1 MATWQLRDA
10 LELALIHQP
19 DTVTTDFLDK
29 LLEVPFQDRYRRL
42 DLQTLL
48 PGGEQSPA
56 LRSVINALNILE
68 KYGKN
73 LLSLHRPKFWRIV
86 KFNNPV
92 FKSTVDAINGGRHVL
107 SLYGYTQSLPDG
119 LSFPDAMQEPDTA
132 KVAAV
137 TADVIILH
145 RELNLL
151 ISNSHPY
158 QERAAQEL
166 LMMRFNQSSLVADS
180 VAFSRPVPS
189 VSESSSEGCGLCGVK
204 TVSVVCTM
212 CNDML
217 CLKCDHRVHSH
228 PNRSHHQRTPFDA
241 SPSHRPKDD
250 EFLSHV
256 SSRPPWQC
264 MSCHTL
270 NRGGAVLCVG
280 CDRPRGCNNALSMP
294 LEAGLLK
301 DTWECQACTLQNPSS
316 AVLCAVCDR
325 PRLAGK
331 PSRDGQESTA
341 PVYSDIKDTKDLYK
355 KHAPLN
361 QSRFMSLSEK
371 SKTTVFGSMYDKPA
385 NIESSNPK
393 LLTQGNND
401 ASLPYLKKSSPES
414 SYVIDK
420 SINELNSS
428 LEHFSE
434 PQYGEAED
442 RIKMSKAWQ
451 CSHCTYYNMCS
462 GRVCEMCDR
471 TSEGLTPT
479 EEIRKKEEERQSKYQ
494 DEMRQKQLKEEGA
507 KMVAL
512 IKEGEAHGVSPEEVC
527 SAIRYSGTEKPLWWL
542 QSELVY
548 VLERL
553 IDAASLKAGSELGAF
568 TTDEARSVWLS
579 CGGDMEEAV
588 NLCIIQRRNKVEE
601 LCSLGFQ
608 DRDKVVAALYES
620 GGSVPRALSI
630 LQAPLLEPFLRRVWE
645 DKDVPFQL
653 DSRDRQALLR
663 RLLAEYAL
671 HSWGRAELALSLLQE
686 GEGRYNLQD
695 VVEAVRESQ
704 DRDFIKRMLTQECAV
719 CGLQLPRNKMRSLT
733 SCECCICPECFW
745 MHFTVA
751 VKEKHIRD
759 MVCPACEEPE
769 ISDEGELL
777 HYFSTLDILLRDT
790 LEEDAYNLFHKK
802 LTERTLMKDPKFL
815 WCTHCSFGFIYE
827 RDQLDVKCPQCKCR
841 FCRKCKRPWEEQHQA
856 LSCEDFQCWKREN
869 DAEYQAQGL
878 AVYLQENGITC
889 PHCKFSYAL
898 ARGGCMHFICSQCRH
913 QFCSGCYNTFH
924 SKNKCTVPTCTV
936 RMSLH
941 AHHPRNCLFYL
952 RDWEV
957 SRLQTLLQMSNVAFN
972 TDPPAGTQAGPGGG
986 CRVMEQKENIDGL
999 RDEACGKQTAFGYAG
1014 LCESHYKE
1022 YLVSRINALSLDP
1035 CILYDLEETV
1045 TVCKRYL
1052 QKCPTRET
1060 TEDENI
1066 YKDRLVKMLMLEMP
1080 LSPVVQRNHHP

>member
-1 MATWQLRDA
+1 MATCKLRND
-10 LELALIHQP
+10 LELALINQP
-19 DTVTTDFLDK
+19 DTVTTDLLDQI
-29 LLEVPFQDRYRRL
+29 LEVPLKDRYRRL

-48 PGGEQSPA
+48 SGGEQSPP
-56 LRSVINALNILE
+56 LRSVITALNILE

-73 LLSLHRPKFWRIV
+73 LLLPRRPKFWKSV

-107 SLYGYTQSLPDG
+107 ALYGYTQSLYDG
-119 LSFPDAMQEPDTA
+119 LCFPDAVKEPDTA
-132 KVAAV
+132 NVAAV

-145 RELNLL
+145 HELNLM

-158 QERAAQEL
+158 QDKVTQEL
-166 LMMRFNQSSLVADS
+166 LTMNLPQPTLVTDDVVISIHPLSETSSA
-180 VAFSRPVPS
+180 
-189 VSESSSEGCGLCGVK
+189 GCGLCGVN
-204 TVSVVCTM
+204 TVSVVCTS
-212 CNDML
+212 CNDKL
-217 CLKCDHRVHSH
+217 CLKCDQRVHSH
-228 PNRSHHQRTPFDA
+228 PNRSHHQRDPYGT
-241 SPSHRPKDD
+241 SPTHRLKDD
-250 EFLSHV
+250 EFLSNV

-270 NRGGAVLCVG
+270 NRGGSVLCVG
-280 CDRPRGCNNALSMP
+280 CDRPRGCNNALGMS
-294 LEAGLLK
+294 LDSSLQK
-301 DTWECQACTLQNPSS
+301 DTWVCQACTLQNPSS

-331 PSRDGQESTA
+331 PSRDDHESTA
-341 PVYSDIKDTKDLYK
+341 FSLMDSKNTKDTYK
-355 KHAPLN
+355 TAASLD
-361 QSRFMSLSEK
+361 QSKLLSLSEN
-371 SKTTVFGSMYDKPA
+371 SNTTVFGSMYDKAA
-385 NIESSNPK
+385 NIERNNPRP
-393 LLTQGNND
+393 QIYFGGNNN
-401 ASLPYLKKSSPES
+401 ASPLFSKIRSPDNSCTFEKPNSELK
-414 SYVIDK
+414 
-420 SINELNSS
+420 SS
-428 LEHFSE
+428 LEIFSE
-434 PQYGEAED
+434 SLNEEKEEQM
-442 RIKMSKAWQ
+442 KLSKGWQ
-451 CSHCTYYNMCS
+451 CSHCTYYNTCR
-462 GRVCEMCDR
+462 GRVCEVCDR
-471 TSEGLTPT
+471 TSEGLIPT
-479 EEIRKKEEERQSKYQ
+479 EGNKKKEQEGPLKGQ
-494 DEMRQKQLKEEGA
+494 DETRQKKLKEDGA
-507 KMVAL
+507 KIVAL
-512 IKEGEAHGVSPEEVC
+512 IKEGEAYGVSPEEIC
-527 SAIRYSGTEKPLWWL
+527 SAIRYSGTEVPLWWL

-553 IDAASLKAGSELGAF
+553 IDAASQKAGSELGAF
-568 TTDEARSVWLS
+568 TPDESRSAWLS

-601 LCSLGFQ
+601 LCALGFQ
-608 DRDKVVAALYES
+608 DRDKVVAALYDS
-620 GGSVPRALSI
+620 AGNVTRALSI
-630 LQAPLLEPFLRRVWE
+630 LQAPLLEPFLKRVWE
-645 DKDVPFQL
+645 DKEVPFQL

-663 RLLAEYAL
+663 RLLAEHAL

-719 CGLQLPRNKMRSLT
+719 CGWQIPRNKMRSLT
-733 SCECCICPECFW
+733 SCECCICPDCFC

-751 VKEKHIRD
+751 VKEKNIRD

-827 RDQLDVKCPQCKCR
+827 RDQLDVKCIQCNCS
-841 FCRKCKRPWEEQHQA
+841 FCRKCKRPWEEQHRA
-856 LSCEDFQCWKREN
+856 LSCEDFQNWKREN

-924 SKNKCTVPTCTV
+924 SKNKCIHPTCTI

-941 AHHPRNCLFYL
+941 AHHPRHCLFYL
-952 RDWEV
+952 RDWEI
-957 SRLQTLLQMSNVAFN
+957 SRLQTLLQMSSVPFN

-986 CRVMEQKENIDGL
+986 CRVMEQKETIDGL

-1035 CILYDLEETV
+1035 CILYDLEETI

-1052 QKCPTRET
+1052 QICPPRET
-1060 TEDENI
+1060 NDDDVT
-1066 YKDRLVKMLMLEMP
+1066 YKERLVKVLMFEMP
-1080 LSPVVQRNHHP
+1080 LNPVVQRNHHS